1 METPGQVCGQHV
13 INVVTIVVAIAYMA
27 SDSDYIRWGPSDT
40 SADPPRP
47 VDVSAYHRAALL
59 GPRFNGTHQIIAC
72 CSL

>member
-1 METPGQVCGQHV
+1 
-13 INVVTIVVAIAYMA
+13 MA
-27 SDSDYIRWGPSDT
+27 SDGDYIRWGPSDT

-59 GPRFNGTHQIIAC
+59 GLRVNGTHQIVAC